1 MSDQPMNKQE
11 WTLTSK
17 SSDWKSFGE
26 AVDAYLE
33 AFPKLVQQINSGE
46 PLEMLPPVP
55 VRPEVIKE
63 AL

>member
-1 MSDQPMNKQE
+1 MSDQPMSEQK
-11 WTLTSK
+11 WTFTSEAF
-17 SSDWKSFGE
+17 DWQSFRE

-33 AFPKLVQQINSGE
+33 AFPKLIQQINSGE
-46 PLEMLPPVP
+46 SLEMLPPVP